1 MPSTSGAQSLRG
13 QRYLEAQYF
22 GAYHG
27 SHAVALHDVSI
38 PGHSYVLAVFVN
50 MAATGNGYDVISMLK
65 LQYLSGLS
73 GLGDKNA

>member
-1 MPSTSGAQSLRG
+1 
-13 QRYLEAQYF
+13 
-22 GAYHG
+22 
-27 SHAVALHDVSI
+27 LHDVSI